1 MAAAPSLGPPL
12 PCAPLELQ
20 GIAPWESLLFERV
33 THALP
38 PLPPPV
44 TAPPDPSLVL
54 DAASEG
60 RRDPLPQNDRSIMVS
75 HGLRRFRAPAWI
87 ALVLSL
93 ATASSCTSPE
103 VHGEPWDRG
112 VEADSPR
119 TLLIVLDGLRPDYV
133 TPEMM
138 PRLAELRSQGSWG
151 REHHAVFP
159 TLTRVNAPSM
169 ATGVRPGIHGLMENS
184 IFVPELDGGVT
195 ISTGDAGELRRA
207 ESALG
212 GPLLSSPD
220 LAQILHP
227 LGKRLMVAS
236 SGSSGSAYLL
246 NHSTPSGPVVN
257 TELVLPD
264 SLEGEVE
271 ARLGP
276 PPPPARPNL
285 ARNRRAVDA
294 FFAWGVG
301 ESEADVVLMW
311 LSDPDNT
318 AHSDGV
324 GTPVTLDAI
333 RAVDAEVGRIV
344 DSLAVAGLLDGT
356 DLIITS
362 DHGFSTHIGTVR
374 TDRFLVERGLKA
386 SLDSRDVVV
395 AGGGIH
401 VLEGGEARVLAI
413 AEALRTE
420 PWVGAL
426 FSRGATPDALDGWVP
441 GTLSYASIRYDH
453 PRAPDLYLSANWSDA
468 PNELGWPGTTW
479 QLGTAGHGTSSPW
492 DIRAT
497 LLAVGPS
504 FREGVEFA
512 IPTGHHDLAPTILH
526 LQGVPVPGAMEGRV
540 LHELLRSSEG
550 GPLPSVQRGSHSVRA
565 PLPGGEYVTTL
576 HHAEVQGSYYVK
588 HTVTERP

>member
-1 MAAAPSLGPPL
+1 MAP
-12 PCAPLELQ
+12 
-20 GIAPWESLLFERV
+20 
-33 THALP
+33 
-38 PLPPPV
+38 
-44 TAPPDPSLVL
+44 
-54 DAASEG
+54 
-60 RRDPLPQNDRSIMVS
+60 N
-75 HGLRRFRAPAWI
+75 GLRRFRAPAWL
-87 ALVLSL
+87 ALALTL
-93 ATASSCTSPE
+93 AAASSCTSPE
-103 VHGEPWDRG
+103 AHGESRSGAAG
-112 VEADSPR
+112 VDAPR
-119 TLLIVLDGLRPDYV
+119 TLFIVLDGLRPDYV
-133 TPEMM
+133 TPEVT
-138 PRLAELRSQGSWG
+138 PRLAELRSRGSWG
-151 REHHAVFP
+151 AEHHAVFP

-169 ATGVRPGIHGLMENS
+169 ATGVRPGTHGLMENS
-184 IFVPELDGGVT
+184 IFVPELEGGVT
-195 ISTGDAGELRRA
+195 ISTGDAEALRRA
-207 ESALG
+207 EAAIG
-212 GPLLSSPD
+212 TPLLSAPD
-220 LAQILHP
+220 LAQLLHP

-246 NHSTPSGPVVN
+246 NHATPSGPVVN
-257 TELVLPD
+257 TELVLPE
-264 SLEGEVE
+264 SLVGAVE

-285 ARNRRAVDA
+285 ERNRRAVDA
-294 FFAWGVG
+294 FFQWGV
-301 ESEADVVLMW
+301 EELEADVVLMW

-318 AHSDGV
+318 AHAEGV
-324 GTPVTLDAI
+324 GTPSTLEAI

-344 DSLAVAGLLDGT
+344 DSLAVAGLLEQT

-362 DHGFSTHIGTVR
+362 DHGFSTHIGTIR
-374 TDRFLVERGLKA
+374 TDQFLVARGLKA

-413 AEALRTE
+413 AEALRGE

-426 FSRGATPDALDGWVP
+426 FSRGVTPDALEGWVP

-504 FREGVEFA
+504 FREGVEIA

-526 LQGVPVPGAMEGRV
+526 LQGAPVPAAMEGRV
-540 LHELLRSSEG
+540 LREFLRTSEG
-550 GPLPSVQRGSHSVRA
+550 SALPSVQRGSHSVRA

-576 HHAEVQGSYYVK
+576 HHAEVQGSYYVM